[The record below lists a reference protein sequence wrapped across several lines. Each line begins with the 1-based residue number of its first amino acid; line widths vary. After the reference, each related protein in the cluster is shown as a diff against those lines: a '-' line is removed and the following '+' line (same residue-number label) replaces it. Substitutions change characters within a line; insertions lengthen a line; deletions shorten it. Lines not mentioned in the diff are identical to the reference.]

1 MSVLGERAGA
11 PVTGPPVAAGL
22 PIRAP
27 LPARARGLLAQF
39 RGLVRASEVLLVL
52 IAGVIGCIA
61 GAMVTFMSDL
71 TQAAH
76 IALFHIPLDERL
88 SAVARVHLPAAL
100 LVPVGGGLLIGLS
113 ELWRNWAKARTPVD
127 PVEANAL
134 RGGRMSLRDSVLVAL
149 QTVVSNGSGGSVGL
163 EAGYTQIGSGI
174 ASRIGIM
181 LNLRRSDLRI
191 MVGAG
196 AAGAIAAA
204 FAAPLTGAFYAF
216 ELIVGVYSVGNV
228 AAIMTAAL
236 TAVLTGAALSGGAA
250 PYSLHAAAVA
260 PLHTVH
266 YLAIVML
273 GLCSA
278 FLGIAVMRTVALV
291 ERGFAATRL
300 PPALRPA
307 LGGLILGGLALVTPQ
322 VLGAGHG
329 ALRLD
334 WPLNLSIKTL
344 MLLIA
349 LKLTASMVS
358 LGSGFRG
365 GLFFASLFVGS
376 LVGKLYGVGLER
388 LMPGF
393 GLDVTACML
402 AGMGTVAVAIVGGPL
417 TMSFLV
423 LETTGDFTLTG
434 AVLAA
439 CIASSLTV
447 REVFGYSF
455 STWRLHLRGE
465 TIRSATDVGWVRSLT
480 VGRLMRKDVAT
491 IPARSTVAEFR
502 RRYPLGSRNVVVVL
516 DQEDRY
522 VGLLATAE
530 AFSADL
536 DETAAKMRISE
547 LAHLADIAL
556 LPEMNVKEAMDT
568 FGKAESETL
577 AVVEDPQSKH
587 VVGLLNEAYATRRYA
602 EALNDAN
609 RHVVGG

>member
-1 MSVLGERAGA
+1 MTSVSDRTTPA
-11 PVTGPPVAAGL
+11 VASGL
-22 PIRAP
+22 PLRTP
-27 LPARARGLLAQF
+27 RPASARGLLAQL
-39 RGLVRASEVLLVL
+39 RGLIRASELGLVL
-52 IAGVIGCIA
+52 VAGLVGCLA

-71 TQAAH
+71 SQAAH
-76 IALFHIPLDERL
+76 VALFHIPLDERL

-100 LVPVGGGLLIGLS
+100 VVPVGGGALIGLS
-113 ELWRNWAKARTPVD
+113 ELWRNWRKARTPVD

-149 QTVVSNGSGGSVGL
+149 QTVVSNGSGASVGL
-163 EAGYTQIGSGI
+163 EAGYTQIGSGV
-174 ASRIGIM
+174 ASRLGIM
-181 LNLRRSDLRI
+181 LNLRRADLRI

-216 ELIVGVYSVGNV
+216 ELIVGVYSVSNV

-236 TAVLTGAALSGGAA
+236 TAVLTGAALSGGSA
-250 PYSLHAAAVA
+250 PYSLHAAPVA
-260 PLHTVH
+260 PLHPVH

-278 FLGIAVMRTVALV
+278 FLGVAVMRTVALV
-291 ERGFAATRL
+291 ERAFALTRL
-300 PPALRPA
+300 PPVLRPA
-307 LGGLILGGLALVTPQ
+307 LGGLILGGLALITPQ
-322 VLGAGHG
+322 VLAAGHG

-334 WPLNLSIKTL
+334 WPLDLSMKTL
-344 MLLIA
+344 VMLIV
-349 LKLTASMVS
+349 LKLCASMIS

-365 GLFFASLFVGS
+365 GLFFASLFIGS

-439 CIASSLTV
+439 CVAASLTV

-465 TIRSATDVGWVRSLT
+465 TIRSAADVGWVRSLT

-491 IPARSTVAEFR
+491 IDDRATVADFR
-502 RRYPLGSRNVVVVL
+502 RKYPLGSRNYVVVL
-516 DQEDRY
+516 DGDGRY
-522 VGLLATAE
+522 RGLLATAE

-536 DETAAKMRISE
+536 DDDAPKMRISE
-547 LAHLADIAL
+547 LGRLGDTAL

-568 FGKAESETL
+568 FGKAEAETL
-577 AVVEDPQSKH
+577 AVVDGPDTKQ

-602 EALNDAN
+602 EALNNASRD
-609 RHVVGG
+609 VVGEV

>member
-1 MSVLGERAGA
+1 MTSLGDNAGA
-11 PVTGPPVAAGL
+11 GVLASGL
-22 PIRAP
+22 PIRTP
-27 LPARARGLLAQF
+27 LPARARGLLAQV
-39 RGLVRASEVLLVL
+39 RGLVRASELGLVL
-52 IAGVIGCIA
+52 VAGLVGCLA
-61 GAMVTFMSDL
+61 GALVTFMSEL
-71 TQAAH
+71 SQLAHVTLFH
-76 IALFHIPLDERL
+76 IALDQRL
-88 SAVARVHLPAAL
+88 SAVDQVRLPAAL
-100 LVPVGGGLLIGLS
+100 LVPMGGGALIGLS
-113 ELWRNWAKARTPVD
+113 ELWRNWRKARTPVD

-149 QTVVSNGSGGSVGL
+149 QTVVSNGCGASVGL
-163 EAGYTQIGSGI
+163 EAGYTQIGSGL
-174 ASRIGIM
+174 ASRLGIM
-181 LNLRRSDLRI
+181 LNLRRADLRI

-204 FAAPLTGAFYAF
+204 FAAPLTGGFYAF

-236 TAVLTGAALSGGAA
+236 TAVLTGEALSGGA
-250 PYSLHAAAVA
+250 PYSLHAAPVA
-260 PLHTVH
+260 PLHTIH

-273 GLCSA
+273 GLCSS
-278 FLGIAVMRTVALV
+278 FLGVAVMRTVAIV
-291 ERGFAATRL
+291 ERAFAATRL
-300 PPALRPA
+300 PAAVRPA
-307 LGGLILGGLALVTPQ
+307 LGGLIIGGLALITPQ
-322 VLGAGHG
+322 VLAAGHG

-334 WPLNLSIKTL
+334 WPLDLSMKTL
-344 MLLIA
+344 VMLIV
-349 LKLTASMVS
+349 LKLCASMIS

-365 GLFFASLFVGS
+365 GLFFASLFIGS

-439 CIASSLTV
+439 CVAASLTV

-465 TIRSATDVGWVRSLT
+465 TIRSAADVGWVRSLT

-491 IPARSTVAEFR
+491 VDDRATVADFR

-516 DQEDRY
+516 DGEGRY
-522 VGLLATAE
+522 RGLLATAE
-530 AFSADL
+530 AFAAEL
-536 DETAAKMRISE
+536 DEDAGRMRISE
-547 LAHLADIAL
+547 LGRLGETAL

-568 FGKAESETL
+568 FGKAEAETL
-577 AVVEDPQSKH
+577 AVVDGPDTKQ

-602 EALNDAN
+602 EALNNASRD
-609 RHVVGG
+609 VVGEA

>member
-1 MSVLGERAGA
+1 MSLAGG
-11 PVTGPPVAAGL
+11 TAAHPGAAHPAASGL
-22 PIRAP
+22 SLREP
-27 LPARARGLLAQF
+27 LPARARGLLARL

-52 IAGVIGCIA
+52 VAAGVGAIA
-61 GAMVTFMSDL
+61 GALVTFMSAL

-76 IALFHIPLDERL
+76 VAFFHIALDQRL
-88 SAVARVHLPAAL
+88 SAIERVGLPTAL
-100 LVPVGGGLLIGLS
+100 LVPVAGGAVIGLT
-113 ELWRNWAKARTPVD
+113 ELWRNWRKARTPVD

-134 RGGRMSLRDSVLVAL
+134 RGGRMSVRDSVLVAV
-149 QTVVSNGSGGSVGL
+149 QTMISNGCGASVGL
-163 EAGYTQIGSGI
+163 EAGYTQVGSGI
-174 ASRIGIM
+174 ASRIGIL
-181 LNLRRSDLRI
+181 LNLRRGDLRI

-204 FAAPLTGAFYAF
+204 FAAPLTGGFYAF
-216 ELIVGVYSVGNV
+216 ELIVGVYSVANV
-228 AAIMTAAL
+228 AAIMTASV
-236 TAVLTGAALSGGAA
+236 TAVLTTTALSGAA
-250 PYSLHAAAVA
+250 PYSLHAAPVA

-278 FLGIAVMRTVALV
+278 FLGVAVMRAVAVV
-291 ERGFAATRL
+291 ERGFALSRL
-300 PPALRPA
+300 PPTARPA
-307 LGGLILGGLALVTPQ
+307 LGGLIVGGLALVSPQ
-322 VLGAGHG
+322 VLAAGHG

-334 WPLNLSIKTL
+334 WPLDMSMRALA
-344 MLLIA
+344 LLIL

-402 AGMGTVAVAIVGGPL
+402 AGMGTFAVAIVGGPM

-434 AVLAA
+434 AVLIA

-465 TIRSATDVGWVRSLT
+465 TIRSAADVGWVRSLT
-480 VGRLMRKDVAT
+480 VERLMRRDVAT
-491 IPARSTVAEFR
+491 IPDAATVAEFR
-502 RRYPLGSRNVVVVL
+502 RRYPLGSRNFVVVL
-516 DQEDRY
+516 DSQARY
-522 VGLLATAE
+522 LGLLATAE

-536 DETAAKMRISE
+536 DEQAVRTPIARLVRLGAT
-547 LAHLADIAL
+547 AL
-556 LPEMNVKEAMDT
+556 LPGMNVKEAMDT
-568 FGKAESETL
+568 FGKAEAETL
-577 AVVEDPQSKH
+577 AVVDGADTKH

-609 RHVVGG
+609 QDVIGTG